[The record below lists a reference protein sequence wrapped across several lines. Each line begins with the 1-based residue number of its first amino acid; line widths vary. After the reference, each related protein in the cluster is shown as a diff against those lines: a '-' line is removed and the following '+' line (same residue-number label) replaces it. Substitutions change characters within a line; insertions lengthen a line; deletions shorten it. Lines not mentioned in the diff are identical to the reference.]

1 VAVVVMDPGAY
12 AHMDRVCEQL
22 ADHVGDE
29 VHNDVA
35 QAVSPPMTGYATG
48 ELLASVHAIRLGA
61 RHQVWIGTDHW
72 MTVEYG
78 ARPHLITPNGPWPLQ
93 DRLRGK
99 FFGFTVHHP
108 GSPEQAP
115 MRKAVHQKRR
125 LPYVGGM

>member
-1 VAVVVMDPGAY
+1 MDPGAY
-12 AHMDRVCEQL
+12 AHMDRVCDQL

-29 VHNDVA
+29 VHNDIL
-35 QAVSPPMTGYATG
+35 QAVAPPMTGFATG
-48 ELLASVHAIRLGA
+48 ELAASVYATPGNPHR
-61 RHQVWIGTDHW
+61 VYIGTDHW

-78 ARPHLITPNGPWPLQ
+78 ASPHLITPHGRYPLQ
-93 DRLRGK
+93 DRARGK

-115 MRKAVHQKRR
+115 MRRAVHQKRR

>member
-1 VAVVVMDPGAY
+1 MDPGAY

-22 ADHVGDE
+22 ADYVGDE

-35 QAVSPPMTGYATG
+35 QAVTPPMTGFATG

-61 RHQVWIGTDHW
+61 RYQVWIGTDHW
-72 MTVEYG
+72 PFVEYG
-78 ARPHLITPNGPWPLQ
+78 AKPHLITPNGPWPLR

-99 FFGFTVHHP
+99 YFGFRVHHP

-115 MRKAVHQKRR
+115 MRKAI
-125 LPYVGGM
+125 

>member
-1 VAVVVMDPGAY
+1 MAVVVMDPAVWG
-12 AHMDRVCEQL
+12 HMDRVCEQL

-35 QAVSPPMTGYATG
+35 QAVTPPMTGFATG
-48 ELLASVHAIRLGA
+48 ELLASVHATPGNPHR
-61 RHQVWIGTDHW
+61 VYIGTDHW

-78 ARPHLITPNGPWPLQ
+78 ARPHLITPNGPWPLR
-93 DRLRGK
+93 DRLRNK
-99 FFGFTVHHP
+99 YFGFLVHHP

>member
-1 VAVVVMDPGAY
+1 MAVVIMDPAAY
-12 AHMDRVCEQL
+12 AHMDRVCDQL
-22 ADHVGDE
+22 ADYVGDE
-29 VHNDVA
+29 VHNDVV
-35 QAVSPPMTGYATG
+35 QAVAPPMTGYATG
-48 ELLASVHAIRLGA
+48 ELVESVHAIPGNPYR
-61 RHQVWIGTDHW
+61 VFIGTDHW

-93 DRLRGK
+93 DRARGK
-99 FFGFTVHHP
+99 WFGWQVHHP